1 MSKTEQEKPALSVVS
16 TARWEELE
24 AKAAKADELQDKV
37 LRTAA
42 EWDNYRKRM
51 QREKEEASRYAV
63 ESFLEKLLPVLDNF
77 ELGLQAARTSPDT
90 SSIIQGLN
98 MVSGQLAAFLKDAGI
113 EPIDALGQPF
123 DPHLHEALGQKESA
137 EHPEGTVLQQMRRGY
152 KLKNRLLRPA
162 AVFVAK
168 TPSASPAHS

>member
-1 MSKTEQEKPALSVVS
+1 MSTIEEKKPALSVVS
-16 TARWEELE
+16 TERWEDAE
-24 AKAAKADELQDKV
+24 AKAAKVDELQDKI

-51 QREKEEASRYAV
+51 QREKEDAARYAV

-77 ELGLQAARTSPDT
+77 ELGLQAARTSPET

-98 MVSGQLAAFLKDAGI
+98 MVSNQLAAFLKEAGI

-123 DPHLHEALGQKESA
+123 DPHLHEALGQRESA
-137 EHPEGTVLQQMRRGY
+137 DQPEGTVLQQMRKGY

-168 TPSASPAHS
+168 APSASPAHS